1 MSQDTTVDRLLRSA
15 SNYVEN
21 IVSSFDVAGVTGDL
35 FRIGRPINF
44 PNRIDPSHR
53 ISRFM
58 RSRMN
63 IVDIV
68 PCDFTIDFGDVGEK
82 TEGDNSIDLSGLIPQ
97 ITYSDAVQ
105 RYKNSCKSYGI
116 DNKYVGLR
124 LYTTDDTT
132 ANDSISNDFGE
143 NAFLAAINKLRTMA
157 APIRQFTESIGG
169 TQARRIVT
177 RQALGAAER
186 TLGSAGTTAEE
197 ILGVDTAKL
206 QNDALGDLKSLAGQV
221 SRAAAELI
229 MHGSRIELP
238 KIWDNSTYMPSFTSV
253 VRLVSPYGHP
263 NAIKEFII
271 RPLIHLLLLSTPTTY
286 DGISFNRPQTLS
298 IQAYGINYTP
308 LGIIQSINLRR
319 GGADTSFNVYRQPLS
334 IEASVVF
341 QFLTNGIAHFDGGVK
356 SQLNYDENIFSE
368 SQKPFEKS
376 RLLGNTSKATIHSV
390 GRIVTSLKPITPEE
404 KEYLEEG
411 MEEPRVAVSTKT
423 PTQSETS
430 AQIETAKNSNTQM
443 SQETSTPSENIYTDS
458 WMKRGG
464 V

>member
-1 MSQDTTVDRLLRSA
+1 MAQDTTVDKLLRNA
-15 SNYVEN
+15 SNFVEE
-21 IVSSFDVAGVTGDL
+21 IVSSFNVAGVTGDL
-35 FRIGRPINF
+35 FRMGRPINF

-68 PCDFTIDFGDVGEK
+68 PCDFTINFGNIGDQQGS
-82 TEGDNSIDLSGLIPQ
+82 DNSIDLSGLIPQ
-97 ITYSDAVQ
+97 ITYNNAVQ
-105 RYKNSCKSYGI
+105 RYQHSCSSYGV
-116 DNKYVGLR
+116 DSKYAGIR

-143 NAFLAAINKLRTMA
+143 NAFLAAFNKLRTMA
-157 APIRQFTESIGG
+157 SPIRQFAESVGG
-169 TQARRIVT
+169 MT
-177 RQALGAAER
+177 ALR
-186 TLGSAGTTAEE
+186 KFTGTTSENVQTIVKGSTADLEKD
-197 ILGVDTAKL
+197 LGTSL
-206 QNDALGDLKSLAGQV
+206 SGLAGQV
-221 SRAAAELI
+221 SKAASELI
-229 MHGSRIELP
+229 LHGSRVELP
-238 KIWDNSTYMPSFTSV
+238 KIWDSSTYMPSFTSV

-271 RPLIHLLLLSTPTTY
+271 RPLIHLLLLSTPTTF
-286 DGISFNRPQTLS
+286 DGISYNRPQTLS

-308 LGIIQSINLRR
+308 LGVIQSVNLRR
-319 GGADTSFNVYRQPLS
+319 GGSDTSFNIYRQPLS
-334 IEASVVF
+334 IEASIVF

-356 SQLNYDENIFSE
+356 EQLNYDQNIFKE

-390 GRIVTSLKPITPEE
+390 GRIVTSLKPIAPEE
-404 KEYLEEG
+404 KEYLEQGVEV
-411 MEEPRVAVSTKT
+411 PTVAVSTRT
-423 PTQSETS
+423 PIQSETS
-430 AQIETAKNSNTQM
+430 AQIETAKNSNTKAV
-443 SQETSTPSENIYTDS
+443 QENSTSSENIYTDS